1 MFSVT
6 RIRQEARMRRSNP
19 SPLRIFGILGAL
31 LLILTSCK
39 SSTSTTAG
47 GGTPQNIVIGT
58 TDSLQNSFD
67 PAEAYDYFGSEVVFN
82 TAETL
87 VTYAPNAVKPS
98 ALLAAALPVIS
109 ADGLTYTFQLRT
121 GVKFQDGTAMDAAA
135 VKFSLERAKAF
146 GDKDSEAA
154 GFLLSGIKDIATP
167 SATTVVITLT
177 APDVA
182 FLSKLAY
189 SVASIVS
196 PTAYKTN
203 VLSGTET
210 GPAVLAKYKT
220 DTIVGTGPYKL
231 VSYKEK
237 QSLEFQAN
245 PSYWGTRPKAGKIL
259 VRLFDKSSALKLALQ
274 NHEVDIA
281 FRSLQPDELASFR
294 TASGFTV
301 VEGQGPGIRYVVFNV
316 NTAPW
321 NDPNMRKALAA
332 ALDRTPVV
340 NEVLKGTGKAL
351 DSMIPPTFPTHDP
364 AWTSLYG
371 SGGDTA
377 KVNAFLTAA
386 GVPAGQKVNVDFWF
400 SPTHYGDTEASV
412 AQVIARTLE
421 ATGRF
426 SVKISNVEW
435 AEYGQK
441 RKAGEMPVFLMGW
454 FPDYLDEDDYLAPF
468 ADPKIFDP
476 AKWNDPQMLSLV
488 AAQASELDP
497 TKRATII
504 KQAQSYMADQ
514 TPYVPVFQISQFA
527 ASSDKVSGIVLDP
540 IQIFRYWLLDKKG

>member
-1 MFSVT
+1 
-6 RIRQEARMRRSNP
+6 
-19 SPLRIFGILGAL
+19 L
-31 LLILTSCK
+31 
-39 SSTSTTAG
+39 
-47 GGTPQNIVIGT
+47 
-58 TDSLQNSFD
+58 
-67 PAEAYDYFGSEVVFN
+67 
-82 TAETL
+82 
-87 VTYAPNAVKPS
+87 
-98 ALLAAALPVIS
+98 
-109 ADGLTYTFQLRT
+109 
-121 GVKFQDGTAMDAAA
+121 
-135 VKFSLERAKAF
+135 
-146 GDKDSEAA
+146 
-154 GFLLSGIKDIATP
+154 
-167 SATTVVITLT
+167 
-177 APDVA
+177 
-182 FLSKLAY
+182 
-189 SVASIVS
+189 
-196 PTAYKTN
+196 
-203 VLSGTET
+203 
-210 GPAVLAKYKT
+210 LAKYKT

-245 PSYWGTRPKAGKIL
+245 PSYWGNRPKAGRIL

-301 VEGQGPGIRYVVFNV
+301 VEGQGPGIRYLVFNV

-321 NDPNMRKALAA
+321 NNPNMRKALAA

-371 SGGDTA
+371 NGGDTA

-426 SVKISNVEW
+426 SVKISSVEW

-441 RKAGEMPVFLMGW
+441 RKAGEMPVFLMAGSPTTLTRMTTW
-454 FPDYLDEDDYLAPF
+454 RRSPTRRSSTRRNGTIPRCCRSSQRRPASSTPPSAPRSSSR
-468 ADPKIFDP
+468 P
-476 AKWNDPQMLSLV
+476 
-488 AAQASELDP
+488 
-497 TKRATII
+497 RATWRTRRPTSRSSRSRSSPRR
-504 KQAQSYMADQ
+504 ATGSRASCS
-514 TPYVPVFQISQFA
+514 TPSR
-527 ASSDKVSGIVLDP
+527 SSW
-540 IQIFRYWLLDKKG
+540 YWLLDKKG

>member
-1 MFSVT
+1 
-6 RIRQEARMRRSNP
+6 MRSSNP
-19 SPLRIFGILGAL
+19 SPLRVVGILAAL
-31 LLILTSCK
+31 FLIATACK
-39 SSTSTTAG
+39 SSTTTSG
-47 GGTPQNIVIGT
+47 GPSPGQNIVIGT

-67 PAEAYDYFGSEVVFN
+67 PAEAYDFFASNEVDAN
-82 TAETL
+82 TVETL
-87 VTYAPNAVKPS
+87 VTYAPNDSKPS
-98 ALLAAALPVIS
+98 PLLATKLPDVS
-109 ADGLTYTFQLRT
+109 ADGLTYTFDLHS
-121 GVKFQDGTAMDAAA
+121 GVKFHDGTTMDAAA
-135 VKFSLERAKAF
+135 VKFSLERARAF

-167 SATTVVITLT
+167 SATKVAITLS

-182 FLSKLAY
+182 FLSKLSY

-196 PTAYKTN
+196 PTAYKNN
-203 VLSGTET
+203 VLSGSET
-210 GPAVLAKYKT
+210 GAAVVAKYKS

-245 PSYWGTRPKAGKIL
+245 PSYWSTKPKTEKIL

-294 TASGFTV
+294 TATGFKV
-301 VEGQGPGIRYVVFNV
+301 AEGQGPGIRYVVFNV

-321 NDPNMRKALAA
+321 NNPNMRKALAA
-332 ALDRTPVV
+332 ALNRTPVV
-340 NEVLKGTGKAL
+340 NEVLKGTGKPL
-351 DSMIPPTFPTHDP
+351 DSMIPPTFPTYAP

-426 SVKISNVEW
+426 TVKISNVEW

-441 RKAGEMPVFLMGW
+441 RKAGELPVFLMGW
-454 FPDYLDEDDYLAPF
+454 YPDYLDEDDYLAPF

-476 AKWNDPQMLSLV
+476 AKWNDAQMLSLV
-488 AAQASELDP
+488 AAQAKELDA

-514 TPYVPVFQISQFA
+514 TPYVPIFSISQFA
-527 ASSDKVSGIVLDP
+527 ASNDKVSGIVLDP
-540 IQIFRYWLLDKKG
+540 IQIFRYWLLEKKG